1 MVGEVEETEAVEGEV
16 SLLEEGEGVVQG
28 VEEVEAHQGAEV
40 EGAEEGEEEEV
51 WAGGRRLW
59 WNHTGMPACLSHEGK
74 KMLW

>member
-1 MVGEVEETEAVEGEV
+1 MEETEAVEGEV

-51 WAGGRRLW
+51 WAGGRRL
-59 WNHTGMPACLSHEGK
+59 
-74 KMLW
+74 